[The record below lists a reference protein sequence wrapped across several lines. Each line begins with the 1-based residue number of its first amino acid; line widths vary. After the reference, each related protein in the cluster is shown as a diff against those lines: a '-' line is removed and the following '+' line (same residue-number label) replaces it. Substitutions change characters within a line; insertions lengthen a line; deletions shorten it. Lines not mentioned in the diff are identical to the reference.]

1 MNGTDDCHG
10 SQGAATI
17 HGRVSRDTPAAMC
30 TRNALLLVAMTGLM
44 ASQAH
49 ADDARPV
56 GHKASAWSMGKIH
69 TQAAMQMGKRY
80 REFLNTNRTEREVV
94 AAALGQAKT
103 RGFVD
108 LLAEDKGVSAK
119 PGSKLFAEQHG
130 KIAAF
135 VIVGKKPLSEGMHV
149 VAAHIDSVRIDL
161 KQTPLYADGN
171 MAMLETHYYGGVK
184 PYQWLSQ
191 PLQLRGVV
199 IRKDGKRVD
208 VAIGDDPGEPVLVI
222 PDIAAHMSSYVDRKE
237 GEEVLG
243 ESLDP
248 IVASM
253 PASKGADPYATEA
266 ARLIE
271 KELGISIGDLASS
284 ELSLVPAAEV
294 RDVGLDRAIVGGYGQ
309 DDRACAYAALQA
321 LWDARQPEHTAVV
334 VLVDKEE
341 VGSAGNTGARSN
353 FLPRVVAELL
363 EKQGKS
369 ASAAAIAK
377 VFASSIVF
385 SSDTSGA
392 VNPHYPSLYDA
403 KNASFLGS
411 GVIWDQ
417 SGVHA
422 ELLAYVRGLFDK
434 AQVKHQPSMWGKTH
448 GSKGDEGTVLN
459 FFTRL
464 GMQGIDVSIP
474 LLSMHSMFELVSKVD
489 LYEGYRGYRAFLN
502 D

>member
-1 MNGTDDCHG
+1 MGNGY
-10 SQGAATI
+10 
-17 HGRVSRDTPAAMC
+17 RDFID
-30 TRNALLLVAMTGLM
+30 V
-44 ASQAH
+44 
-49 ADDARPV
+49 
-56 GHKASAWSMGKIH
+56 
-69 TQAAMQMGKRY
+69 
-80 REFLNTNRTEREVV
+80 NRTEREVV
-94 AAALGQAKT
+94 SAALKEAKS

-108 LLAEDKGVSAK
+108 LLAGGKKGIGAK
-119 PGSKLFAEQHG
+119 AGAKFFAQQHG

-135 VIVGKKPLSEGMHV
+135 GVVGKKPLSEGLHV

-171 MAMLETHYYGGVK
+171 MALLETHYYGGIK
-184 PYQWLSQ
+184 RYQWLSQ

-208 VAIGDDPGEPVLVI
+208 VAIGDDPDEPVLVI
-222 PDIAAHMSSYVDRKE
+222 PDIAVHMSRYVDKSE
-237 GEEVLG
+237 GEELPG

-248 IVASM
+248 IVSST
-253 PASKGADPYATEA
+253 PAKRGADPYAAEA
-266 ARLIE
+266 TRLIE
-271 KELGISIGDLASS
+271 KELGIKIGDLAAA
-284 ELSLVPAAEV
+284 ELSLVPAAGV

-321 LWDARQPEHTAVV
+321 LWGVRAPEHTAIVV
-334 VLVDKEE
+334 FVDKEE
-341 VGSAGNTGARSN
+341 VGSAGNTGAASN

-363 EKQGKS
+363 ESQGQAS
-369 ASAAAIAK
+369 SAATIAK
-377 VFASSIVF
+377 VFASSTVF

-392 VNPHYPSLYDA
+392 VNPHYPTLYDA
-403 KNASFLGS
+403 KNASFLGA
-411 GVIWDQ
+411 GLIWDQ

-422 ELLAYVRGLFDK
+422 ELLAYVRQLLDK
-434 AQVKHQPSMWGKTH
+434 ANVRHQPSIWGKTR
-448 GSKGDEGTVLN
+448 GSKGDEGTVLK

>member
-1 MNGTDDCHG
+1 
-10 SQGAATI
+10 
-17 HGRVSRDTPAAMC
+17 MC
-30 TRNALLLVAMTGLM
+30 TRNALLLLAMAGLL
-44 ASQAH
+44 ASPAQAE
-49 ADDARPV
+49 DAKPL
-56 GHKASAWSMGKIH
+56 GHKRSAWSMGKVH
-69 TQAAMQMGKRY
+69 SRAAMQMGKGY
-80 REFLNTNRTEREVV
+80 SEFLNANRTEREVV
-94 AAALGQAKT
+94 AAALKQARS

-108 LLAEDKGVSAK
+108 LLAAKTTTSAA
-119 PGSKLFAEQHG
+119 PGSKFFAEQHG

-135 VIVGKKPLSEGMHV
+135 VVVGTEPLSEGLHV

-171 MAMLETHYYGGVK
+171 LAMLETHYYGGIK
-184 PYQWLSQ
+184 RYQWLSQ

-208 VAIGDDPGEPVLVI
+208 VAIGDDPSEPVLVI
-222 PDIAAHMSSYVDRKE
+222 PDIAAHLSRYVDKSE
-237 GEEVLG
+237 GEELPG
-243 ESLDP
+243 EGLDP
-248 IVASM
+248 IVAST
-253 PASKGADPYATEA
+253 PASKGGDPYAAQAT
-266 ARLIE
+266 RLIE
-271 KELGISIGDLASS
+271 SELGIQIDDLASS
-284 ELSLVPAAEV
+284 ELSLVPAAAV

-321 LWDARQPEHTAVV
+321 LWDVRKPKHTSIV

-363 EKQGKS
+363 EKQGKAAS
-369 ASAAAIAK
+369 ASAIAK

-392 VNPHYPSLYDA
+392 VNPQYASLYDG

-422 ELLAYVRGLFDK
+422 ELLAYVRTLFDT
-434 AQVKHQPSMWGKTH
+434 ASVRHQPSMWGKVR